1 MTPFKIIGGA
11 IALLFLWVIYIIICI
26 PTIILFFIKLF
37 FDNIVSFIERIL
49 FFLQGNVFGNL
60 NMYKNKLY
68 KKIMEIIHNTDDLQK

>member
-11 IALLFLWVIYIIICI
+11 IALLFLWVIYIIICV

-37 FDNIVSFIERIL
+37 FDNLVSFIERVL
-49 FFLQGNVFGNL
+49 FFLQRYVFGNL

-68 KKIMEIIHNTDDLQK
+68 KKLIKIIHNTDDLQK